1 MTNQQPTAVTSCV
14 SVIESLGSGVTFSTV
29 GMPCGTPFEHR
40 LRDLFLA
47 LPDYPA
53 DSSPRDLEGLGD
65 LAEALATSTVTKQGG
80 PVDAERPATD
90 MPTLESGAAHP
101 CPDPLDDLAPLISL
115 NLPVRN
121 HPHLLYQKVWVKK
134 R

>member
-1 MTNQQPTAVTSCV
+1 
-14 SVIESLGSGVTFSTV
+14 
-29 GMPCGTPFEHR
+29 MPCGTTFEHR

-80 PVDAERPATD
+80 PVDVERPATD
-90 MPTLESGAAHP
+90 MPALESGAPHTG
-101 CPDPLDDLAPLISL
+101 PDPLDDQVPLQLRDGSDDNDNGPTQRTAGIEVL
-115 NLPVRN
+115 TEADKLDAEMVE
-121 HPHLLYQKVWVKK
+121 LI
-134 R
+134 